1 MKLKNFLILTLPVLL
16 IGCAQEPVKEVE
28 DTINLHGH
36 KVTLARL
43 GGNRFRVG
51 NIVIDKNAKSFEVP
65 GKFLRTEPP
74 IEFLAV
80 AKNGKRGYESLL
92 EFDVNVYE
100 FNLAC
105 ILIGL
110 DTHKGLP
117 PKQHFDPTPVMGDA
131 VEIRLSWEVGGTTTE
146 HSASDFFLVDN
157 QKLADGNWVY
167 TGSRFTPQGYLADMA
182 GGTLVG
188 FVHDPAS
195 IIEHGQGF
203 GPQSYGGLK
212 LDKALMPAVDTP
224 VKATFKY
231 VGNTKNPQ

>member
-1 MKLKNFLILTLPVLL
+1 MNMKKWLMLLLLAQLT
-16 IGCAQEPVKEVE
+16 GCAEQPVQPVEEV
-28 DTINLHGH
+28 
-36 KVTLARL
+36 VTLGGQKISIVKL
-43 GGNRFRVG
+43 GDNRFKIG
-51 NIVIDKNAKSFEVP
+51 NILVDKTDRSFQVP

-80 AKNGKRGYESLL
+80 AKSGRRGYESLL

-117 PKQHFDPTPVMGDA
+117 PKGHFDPTPIVGDA
-131 VEIRLSWEVGGTTTE
+131 VEIGLHWEVNGKQYD
-146 HSASDFFLVDN
+146 HLASDFFLVNN
-157 QKLADGNWVY
+157 QTLKRADWVY
-167 TGSRFTPQGYLADMA
+167 TGSTFVPNGGYLAEIA

-195 IIEHGQGF
+195 IIEHGLGF

-212 LDKALMPAVDTP
+212 LNNALMPVADTP
-224 VKATFKY
+224 LKATFKY
-231 VGNTKNPQ
+231 VGNIQK